1 MKYICALCER
11 EVSYITY
18 HHLIPKAEGGKHTDQ
33 IPLCQPCHST
43 IHRTY
48 SNKELA
54 KVFNSVQTLKTS
66 DKLQKYLIWIK
77 KQTIERIKNR

>member
-1 MKYICALCER
+1 MKYTCSLCER

-18 HHLIPKAEGGKHTDQ
+18 HHLTPKAEGGKHAEQ
-33 IPLCQPCHST
+33 VPLCQPCHST

-54 KVFNSVQTLKTS
+54 KGFNTLQILKTS
-66 DKLQKYLIWIK
+66 EKLQNYLTWIK